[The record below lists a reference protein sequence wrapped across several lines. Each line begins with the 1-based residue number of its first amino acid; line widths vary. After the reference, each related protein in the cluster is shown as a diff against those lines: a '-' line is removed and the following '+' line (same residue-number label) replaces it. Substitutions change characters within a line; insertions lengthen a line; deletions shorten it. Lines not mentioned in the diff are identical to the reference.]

1 MQRIIFFF
9 FTTFFIVAC
18 NKPIADFAYSSAE
31 EGGLVAPVEVKFEN
45 KSEKAES
52 YMWDFGDGATS
63 AEISPSHTY
72 SSSGNYAVQLKA
84 TKGKKTVVSE
94 QKILVEQPIDCLVE
108 ISTDYGNITIRL
120 SNATPQHRDNFT
132 KLAEDGYFD
141 GSLFHRVINGFMI
154 QGGDP
159 NSKNAKPGQP
169 LGMGGP
175 GYTVPAEFV
184 DSLIHTKGA
193 IAAARTGGPSNPE
206 KRSSGSQFYLVQG
219 NVYSDQQLDMAESR
233 KGIRYTPEQRKAY
246 TTVGGTPQ
254 LDREY
259 TVFGYVVD
267 GLEVIDKIAAVGTDN
282 RDRPRKDVTMKIK
295 VIK

>member
-1 MQRIIFFF
+1 MQRIIFIFLA
-9 FTTFFIVAC
+9 IVSVMAC
-18 NKPIADFAYSSAE
+18 NKPIADFAYSSDE
-31 EGGLVAPVEVKFEN
+31 DGLVAPIELKFEN

-52 YMWDFGDGATS
+52 YMWDFGDGKTS
-63 AEISPSHTY
+63 TEISPKHTY
-72 SSSGNYAVQLKA
+72 TSSGNYAVQLVA
-84 TKGKKTVVSE
+84 TKGKKSAVLE
-94 QKILVEQPIDCLVE
+94 KKILVEQPLNCLVE
-108 ISTDYGNITIRL
+108 ISTDHGNISIRL
-120 SNATPQHRDNFT
+120 SNATPQHRDNFI
-132 KLAEDGYFD
+132 KLVENGYFD
-141 GSLFHRVINGFMI
+141 GTLFHRVINGFMI

-159 NSKNAKPGQP
+159 NSKGAKQGQP

-184 DSLIHTKGA
+184 DSLIHSKGA

-219 NVYSDQQLDMAESR
+219 QVLSDQRLDALENN
-233 KGIRYTPEQRKAY
+233 KGIRYSPEERKTY
-246 TTVGGTPQ
+246 TTIGGTPQ

-267 GLEVIDKIAAVGTDN
+267 GLDVIDKIAKVSTDN
-282 RDRPRKDVTMKIK
+282 RDRPRKDVAMKIK